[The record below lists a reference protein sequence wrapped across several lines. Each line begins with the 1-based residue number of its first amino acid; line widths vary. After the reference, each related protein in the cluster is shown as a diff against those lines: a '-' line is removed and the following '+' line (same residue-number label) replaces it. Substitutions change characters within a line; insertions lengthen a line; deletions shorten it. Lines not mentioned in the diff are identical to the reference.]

1 MRIISILTNELFLE
15 KTKLENELERVINDK
30 TKTTDKVVSESLIL
44 VNKLAST
51 NESIKTLQTYLNK
64 EEKQN

>member
-30 TKTTDKVVSESLIL
+30 TKTTDNVVSESLIL